1 MEENQTFIPEG
12 WVKQKGDNLFKV
24 QGGYAFKSNDY
35 KDEGVLLVRISNV
48 GNNNFIYKDLIYVP
62 KRFLTSHSTFLLNKD
77 DVLMG
82 LTGDLGKICI
92 LENGEFPFILNQRV
106 GRFIFNEKINNRFLY
121 YLISSS
127 TIQNK
132 FDAFFTGGAQKNI
145 SPKQIE
151 SVEYVVPKS
160 TTEQT
165 TIASILSKADQAIA
179 RTEALIA
186 KYSKIKTGLMQD
198 LLTKGIDENGNIR
211 TEETHEFKDC
221 PLGRIPKEWE
231 VKKLDECI
239 NKNTTITY
247 GIVQT
252 FEHIVDGVPVLRTI
266 DLKENG
272 INSVENLLR
281 TKKSIS
287 DKYRRTLLLENDIVC
302 NVRASVGDFNIVSAE
317 YVNCNTT
324 RGVARICPS
333 NDVVNKYLVWFLK
346 SYKNEKQME
355 LLIKGT
361 TFIDINIGDLR
372 KIWVLL
378 PSKTEQELIADKLDK
393 IQSSFHIY
401 QTELSKLQS
410 LKTGLMQDLLSGKVR
425 VINLMKEKQ
434 N

>member
-1 MEENQTFIPEG
+1 MVENQIQIPEG
-12 WVKQKGDNLFKV
+12 WK
-24 QGGYAFKSNDY
+24 
-35 KDEGVLLVRISNV
+35 
-48 GNNNFIYKDLIYVP
+48 
-62 KRFLTSHSTFLLNKD
+62 
-77 DVLMG
+77 
-82 LTGDLGKICI
+82 
-92 LENGEFPFILNQRV
+92 
-106 GRFIFNEKINNRFLY
+106 
-121 YLISSS
+121 SS
-127 TIQNK
+127 TINDLCIIGRGRVISQTEIFNKVGVYPVYSSQSQNNGEMGKIDTFDFDGDYVTWTTDGAYAGTVFFRTGK
-132 FDAFFTGGAQKNI
+132 FNCTNVCGTLKEKEANTLDLQFLAYLLSTEAKYHVSYVGN
-145 SPKQIE
+145 PKLMNGVMAKILLQL
-151 SVEYVVPKS
+151 PKDK
-160 TTEQT
+160 TEQT
-165 TIASILSKADQAIA
+165 TIANILFKTDQAIA
-179 RTEALIA
+179 NTEALIA
-186 KYSKIKTGLMQD
+186 KYTRIKTGLMQD

-211 TEETHEFKDC
+211 TEKTHEFKDS
-221 PLGRIPKEWE
+221 PLGRIPKEWD

-252 FEHIVDGVPVLRTI
+252 FEHILDGVPVLRTI

-333 NDVVNKYLVWFLK
+333 SDVVNKFLVWFLK

-355 LLIKGT
+355 LLVKGT

-378 PSKTEQELIADKLDK
+378 PSKTEQVLIADKLDK

-425 VINLMKEKQ
+425 VNNYKLL
-434 N
+434 